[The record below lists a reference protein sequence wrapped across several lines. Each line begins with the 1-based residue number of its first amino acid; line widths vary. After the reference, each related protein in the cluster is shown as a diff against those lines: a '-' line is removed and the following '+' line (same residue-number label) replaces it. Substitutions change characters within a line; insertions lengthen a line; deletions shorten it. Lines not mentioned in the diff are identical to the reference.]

1 MIKAKLPRIAHFL
14 LAAVCLLASGYAY
27 LPLLTA
33 EDPPSTG
40 NTTGQRTRRLKL
52 FRRRPSVRP
61 TGQDRPTPAYSRRTV
76 GNKSMTSFTY
86 PPTRRSDQVDTYHGT
101 QVADPYRWLEETD
114 SKETQAW
121 ITSQNKLTF
130 SYLEQLE
137 QRPLLKERLSELWNY
152 ERFGLPVKRGDQYFY
167 THNDGLQ
174 NQSVLHVADSVDGK
188 SRVLLD
194 PNTLSEEGT
203 VALAGWRPSPDGKL
217 LAYGLA
223 ADGSDWREWR
233 VLHVHNGEATEDHL
247 QWVKF
252 SGVSWTADNQGFF
265 YSRYDEPV
273 EGKQFTGT
281 NYYQKLYYHRLGDSQ
296 EKDELIY
303 HRPDHK
309 EWGFGGYVTDDGRY
323 LIITVW
329 KGTLRKNQLFY
340 KDLTVADSPVV
351 ELLTGFDAEY
361 DFIGNDDDHFWITTD
376 RDAPRR
382 QVVRI
387 NLVKPNPDDWQTV
400 IGQSDHVLEQIQL
413 VGQRLLATYL
423 KDAQS
428 LVQVYD
434 LDGGLIRQLDLP
446 GIGSARGFGGRPG
459 DEETFYSFTN
469 YSTPA
474 TIFRYDIASGKSTVY
489 RQPAVRFNP
498 SEYETRQVFY
508 QSKDGTKVPMFI
520 TYRKGTDNVA
530 ERPTILYGYG
540 GFDISLTPGFSVANL
555 VWMERGGIYA
565 VANLRGGGEY
575 GREWHEAG
583 MLDKKQNVF
592 DDFMA
597 AADYLVDEGYTRRDQ
612 LAIRGGSNGG
622 LLVGAV
628 MTQRPDLCAAA
639 LPAVGVMDML
649 RYHKF
654 TIGWAWVSEYGSAD
668 DPEQFAN
675 LLGYSPLHRLTPGTH
690 YPATLITTAD
700 HDDRVVPGHS
710 FKFAAALQHAHQGP
724 NPVFIRVE
732 TKAGHGAGTPTTK
745 QIETYADIL
754 AFLEEVL
761 HVSKSP

>member
-1 MIKAKLPRIAHFL
+1 MKTGLPHAVCFL
-14 LAAVCLLASGYAY
+14 LAVSFISVIG
-27 LPLLTA
+27 LPRATRVVTA
-33 EDPPSTG
+33 DPPSTSE
-40 NTTGQRTRRLKL
+40 TRDQRPRRFNLL
-52 FRRRPSVRP
+52 RRRQAPRLTDQNRP
-61 TGQDRPTPAYSRRTV
+61 ATDHSRRTA
-76 GNKSMTSFTY
+76 GDKSMTSFKY
-86 PPTRRSDQVDTYHGT
+86 PPSRRSDQVDVYHGT
-101 QVADPYRWLEETD
+101 QVADPYRWLEDTD

-130 SYLEQLE
+130 SYLEQLDR
-137 QRPLLKERLSELWNY
+137 RPALRKRLSELWNY
-152 ERFGLPVKRGDQYFY
+152 ERFGLPVKRGEQYFY

-174 NQSVLHVADSVDGK
+174 NQSVLHVANSLDGE

-194 PNTLSEEGT
+194 PNQLSEEGT

-217 LAYGLA
+217 LAFGLA

-233 VLHVHNGEATEDHL
+233 VLHVHDGEMAEDHL

-252 SGVSWTADNQGFF
+252 SGVSWTADSKGFF
-265 YSRYDEPV
+265 YSRYDAPP

-281 NYYQKLYYHRLGDSQ
+281 NYYQKLYYHRLGDPQ

-309 EWGFGGYVTDDGRY
+309 EWGFGGYVTDDGHY
-323 LIITVW
+323 LIITIW

-351 ELLTGFDAEY
+351 ELLSGFDAEY
-361 DFIGNDDDHFWITTD
+361 DFIGNDDNHFWIATD
-376 RDAPRR
+376 LDAPRR

-387 NLVKPNPDDWQTV
+387 NLAKPGPSDWHKV

-413 VGQRLLATYL
+413 VGHRLLVTYL

-428 LVQVYD
+428 LVQVFD
-434 LDGGLIRQLDLP
+434 LEGKLIRQLDLP
-446 GIGSARGFGGRPG
+446 GIGSARGFGGRPA
-459 DEETFYSFTN
+459 DQETFYSFTN
-469 YSTPA
+469 YSTPS
-474 TIFRYDIASGKSTVY
+474 TIFRYDIASGTSTIY
-489 RQPAVRFNP
+489 RQPAIHFAP
-498 SEYETRQVFY
+498 TDYETRQVFY
-508 QSKDGTKVPMFI
+508 RSKDGTRIPMFI
-520 TYRKGTDNVA
+520 TGRKGSEKLT

-540 GFDISLTPGFSVANL
+540 GFDISLTPGFSVGNL
-555 VWMERGGIYA
+555 VWMERGGVYA

-592 DDFMA
+592 EDFMA
-597 AADYLVDEGYTRRDQ
+597 AADYLVAEGYTRRDQ

-668 DPEQFAN
+668 DPQQFSN
-675 LLGYSPLHRLTPGTH
+675 LFRYSPLHRLTPGTN

-710 FKFAAALQHAHQGP
+710 FKFAAALQHAHRGP

-754 AFLEEVL
+754 AFLEKVL
-761 HVSKSP
+761 HVADSP